1 MYIQPTEL
9 EGVMVLTPEVFEDQR
24 GYFYESYS
32 EKSFSKHGLNYNFVQ
47 DNHSYNKKKHT
58 FRGFHYQKFPCAQTT
73 LVRVV
78 SGKIIDLVVDIRQ
91 GSPTFGKTISN
102 VLSDK
107 NHKQVLIPEGFAH
120 GFLTL
125 TDNVNMLYKMDS
137 LYSSEH
143 DRILN
148 FNDPALSIDLGVA
161 IDSIVIADK
170 DKNAPYLNDID
181 NNFYL

>member
-1 MYIQPTEL
+1 MDLSRRSFLRRIGGAAAAYPFLGGMLPEARSVS
-9 EGVMVLTPEVFEDQR
+9 EGVDFLLAERDDDNWNNDVEDSAYATLALYYT
-24 GYFYESYS
+24 GHNVANETAWLKD
-32 EKSFSKHGLNYNFVQ
+32 EAVKGNQ
-47 DNHSYNKKKHT
+47 DAGWSLQIRSAFNGS
-58 FRGFHYQKFPCAQTT
+58 C
-73 LVRVV
+73 
-78 SGKIIDLVVDIRQ
+78 DLEYGDKE
-91 GSPTFGKTISN
+91 KTI
-102 VLSDK
+102 
-107 NHKQVLIPEGFAH
+107 
-120 GFLTL
+120 TL